1 MLDLNFVRDNL
12 PRVEEML
19 RQRGADP
26 AAVLKDFS
34 DVDTQRRQAI
44 TEAETLKARRNKA
57 SEDIAKLKKSGQD
70 ATAAIAETKELREQ
84 IQARE
89 KIAVDLNTR
98 LQDILS
104 GIPNMPHA
112 SVPAGHSAEENVEVR
127 RWGQAPRF
135 DFTPKPHWDIGA
147 ELGILDLERAVK
159 LTGARFAVYWD
170 MGAKLERALANFMLD
185 LHTREHGYTEVLPPY
200 LVNSQSMY
208 GTGQLPK
215 FAADSFKVATDRF
228 EKNPHHTPVVGELV
242 QREGIDRVFEVVAID
257 PGARTAD
264 IKFIPPPMDGDHLE
278 TNVPWGTLFYER
290 SLWLIPTAEVP
301 VTNLFRGEILDA
313 ARLPISLTAY
323 TPCFRSEAGS
333 YGKDVR
339 GIIRQHQFQ
348 KVEMVKFSRPED
360 SYEEHEKLT
369 RNAETILQKLGLH
382 YRIVALCTGDMGAA
396 SAKTY
401 DIEVW
406 LPGQQL
412 FREISSCSNFES
424 YQARRANIRYRPEGK
439 NKTEFVHTLNGS
451 GLAVGRTWVAIVEN
465 YQQADGSVVIPE
477 ALRPYIGAERI
488 TAKSF

>member
-12 PRVEEML
+12 PLVEEKL
-19 RQRGADP
+19 RQRGMDP
-26 AAVLKDFS
+26 AAVLKDFRE
-34 DVDTQRRQAI
+34 VDTLRRQAI
-44 TEAETLKARRNKA
+44 TEAETSKAQRNKA
-57 SEDIAKLKKSGQD
+57 SDEIAKLKKSGQD
-70 ATAAIAETKELREQ
+70 ASGAMAQTKDL
-84 IQARE
+84 RE
-89 KIAVDLNTR
+89 KIQTLEKTAADLDAR
-98 LQDILS
+98 LRDILA
-104 GIPNMPHA
+104 GIPNLPHS
-112 SVPAGHSAEENVEVR
+112 SVPIGHSAEQNVEVR
-127 RWGQAPRF
+127 KWGTPPNF
-135 DFTPKPHWDIGA
+135 DFAPKPHWDLGA

-170 MGAKLERALANFMLD
+170 LGAKLERALMNFMLD
-185 LHTREHGYTEVLPPY
+185 LHTRQHGYTEVLPPY
-200 LVNSQSMY
+200 LVNSESMY

-215 FAADSFKVATDRF
+215 FASDLFRVPHGDR
-228 EKNPHHTPVVGELV
+228 
-242 QREGIDRVFEVVAID
+242 D
-257 PGARTAD
+257 
-264 IKFIPPPMDGDHLE
+264 
-278 TNVPWGTLFYER
+278 
-290 SLWLIPTAEVP
+290 LWLIPTAEVP
-301 VTNLFRGEILDA
+301 VTNLYRDEVLDQ
-313 ARLPISLTAY
+313 ARLPISVTAY

-348 KVEMVKFSRPED
+348 KVELVKFTRPEN

-369 RNAETILQKLGLH
+369 HDAEEVLQKLGLH
-382 YRIVALCTGDMGAA
+382 YRVVNLCTGDIGPS

-465 YQQADGSVVIPE
+465 YQQADGSVVIPD

-488 TAKSF
+488 TPKKF